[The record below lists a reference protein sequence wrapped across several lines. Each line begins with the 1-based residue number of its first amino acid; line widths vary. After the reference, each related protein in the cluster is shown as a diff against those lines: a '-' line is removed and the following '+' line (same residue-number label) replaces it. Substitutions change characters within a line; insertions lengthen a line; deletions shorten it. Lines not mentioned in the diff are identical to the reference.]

1 MKSYVIDTSAIV
13 EKVVSKEVEKG
24 KIKGKIIIPHAA
36 VAELEHQANLN
47 RETGFLGLEELQL
60 LQELKKKGKIE
71 LEFLGNRP
79 TEFQIKQAKSG
90 EIDASIRELA
100 YQQDA
105 TLITADRVLAESGKA
120 FNLDV
125 IFIEQKKPSE
135 KITIEKFFDNKTMS
149 LHLKEKTTPK
159 AKKGKPGEFKLEEIS
174 KTKLTREALQ
184 DMSKEIVEKA
194 QMDRESFIEI
204 SRKGS
209 TVVQYKDFRIVIV
222 KPPIADGW
230 EITAIKPIK
239 KLKLEDYNLDPTLLE
254 RIKTRAHGVV
264 ISGETGSGK
273 STLAQAIGEFYVDE
287 KKVVKTIESPRDLKL
302 RDEVTQYSKNF
313 TTSEE
318 IHDILFLSRPD
329 NLIFDEVRDTPDFKL
344 YIDLRLGGAN
354 CIGVLHAATPIDSIQ
369 RFISRLD
376 TGMIPSVLDTIIFME
391 SGKVKRV
398 LTLRMIVKVPSGM
411 QEADLARPV
420 VEILDFF
427 SDELLYE
434 IYSYGEETVVIPVQG
449 DNTNPITELA
459 RKQLEIELK
468 KYAPEAEVELPST
481 SRAILHINPE
491 NIASIIGR
499 GGSRIEQIEK
509 KLGISITVKELKKE
523 RSPVNFKV
531 SENKKALIFIVPKS
545 LTGQSV
551 AITIDNQFL
560 CAVIPN
566 HKGEIKINKR
576 SALGKEILN
585 ALDTDQIIELHR

>member
-1 MKSYVIDTSAIV
+1 MKTYVVDTSAIV

-60 LQELKKKGKIE
+60 LQQLKKKGKIE

-79 TEFQIKQAKSG
+79 TEFQIKLAKSG

-100 YQQDA
+100 FQQEA

-159 AKKGKPGEFKLEEIS
+159 AKRGKPGEFELEEIS

-184 DMSKEIVEKA
+184 EMSKEIVEKA
-194 QMDRESFIEI
+194 HMDRESFVEI

-209 TVVQYKDFRIVIV
+209 TVVQYKDYRIVIV

-239 KLKLEDYNLDPTLLE
+239 KLNLKDYNLDPKLLE
-254 RIKTRAHGVV
+254 RIEKRAHGVV

-313 TTSEE
+313 TSSEE

-391 SGKVKRV
+391 SGKVQKV

-420 VEILDFF
+420 VEILDFM

-434 IYSYGEETVVIPVQG
+434 IYSYGEETVVIPVTG
-449 DNTNPITELA
+449 DNKNPITELA

-468 KYAPEAEVELPST
+468 KYAPEAIVELPST
-481 SRAILHINPE
+481 SRATLHIHPE
-491 NIASIIGR
+491 NIASIIGK

-523 RSPVNFKV
+523 TKPIDFKV
-531 SENKKALIFIVPKS
+531 SENKKFLIFQVSKS
-545 LTGQSV
+545 YTGSSV
-551 AITIDNQFL
+551 TITIDDKFL
-560 CAVIPN
+560 CAAIPS
-566 HKGEIKINKR
+566 HKGEIRVNKK
-576 SALGKEILN
+576 SAMGRDLLHALN
-585 ALDTDQIIELHR
+585 YDGIIQLRR